1 MRRVQADK
9 TVDVGD
15 RLGGIILFVG
25 IDEIELNLVGVG
37 TERVTR
43 VQRLQQFDGIEV
55 VAGIQF
61 DAGFLVQNFRRFVGN
76 LGLVLE
82 QPVISVATKASDISR

>member
-1 MRRVQADK
+1 MRRVQADE

-15 RLGGIILFVG
+15 RLGGIILLVVG

-43 VQRLQQFDGIEV
+43 VQRFQQFDGIEV

-76 LGLVLE
+76 LGFG
-82 QPVISVATKASDISR
+82 AGTASDQGST